1 MTGLMFGTGA
11 LIGKAE
17 SHRLI
22 EPVKQYKYNHK
33 LSAEE
38 NIKNLEKTMKK

>member
-1 MTGLMFGTGA
+1 MLGTDVVNDVIMTGLMFGTGA

-22 EPVKQYKYNHK
+22 EPVK
-33 LSAEE
+33 
-38 NIKNLEKTMKK
+38 